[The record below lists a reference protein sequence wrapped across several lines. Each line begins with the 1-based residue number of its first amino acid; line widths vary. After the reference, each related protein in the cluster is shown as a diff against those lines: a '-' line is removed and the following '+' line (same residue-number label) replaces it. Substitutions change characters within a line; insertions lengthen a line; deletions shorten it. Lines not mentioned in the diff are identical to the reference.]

1 MKKQNV
7 PSSASDNNKLIVRGV
22 HLDLTDALRA
32 FIESKCERLFRH
44 QARIIRIRVDLEY
57 DKLHK
62 GKPRFLA
69 KGRIEISGPDFV
81 VTMESEDA
89 YKAIDLMSQKLD
101 RLLRVRASATKK
113 KKLHPHAVELGAELP
128 KVVPAPA

>member
-32 FIESKCERLFRH
+32 FIESKCERLLRH

-57 DKLHK
+57 DKLRK
-62 GKPRFLA
+62 GKPKFLA
-69 KGRIEISGPDFV
+69 KGLIEISGPDMV
-81 VTMESEDA
+81 VTMESDDA

-101 RLLRVRASATKK
+101 RLLRVRASAMKK
-113 KKLHPHAVELGAELP
+113 KKLHPRSVDLEAELP
-128 KVVPAPA
+128 KVSATA